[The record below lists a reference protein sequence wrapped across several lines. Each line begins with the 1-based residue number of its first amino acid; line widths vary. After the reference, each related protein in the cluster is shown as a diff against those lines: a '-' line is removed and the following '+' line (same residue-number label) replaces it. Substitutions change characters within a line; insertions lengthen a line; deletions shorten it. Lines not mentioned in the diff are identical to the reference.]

1 MFGFWGTRMRR
12 VEKAL
17 LWISKIGVPQNRDV
31 EHSNYGI
38 AIATPQTQIEFDKN
52 YPRTEAFLGHLGELE
67 RVANAVPT
75 AELRPDK
82 VQ

>member
-1 MFGFWGTRMRR
+1 MRR